1 MCKNKIISGAKAELR
16 FITVE
21 DTPLIVRWR
30 NLPSVYQN
38 LYTRSRLTE
47 EEHLNWLNS
56 HVFCGLCEQFI
67 IYDRETGLPV
77 GSVFIKNINREASKG
92 EYGIFIGEETA
103 RGKGIGSEAAQM
115 MLRYGFETIGLN
127 RIYLSVFADNSA
139 AIASYRR
146 AGFYEE
152 GRLRQ
157 DFRADGKYHDI
168 VLMAALRQEWLKER
182 GIVCRWEES
191 EFEPLFSKSHQ

>member
-1 MCKNKIISGAKAELR
+1 MCKNKVIVGKKAELR

-38 LYTRSRLTE
+38 LYTRSPLTE
-47 EEHLNWLNS
+47 DQHLNWLKN
-56 HVFCGLCEQFI
+56 HVFCGRCEQFV

-77 GSVFIKNINREASKG
+77 GSVFIKNIDREASKG
-92 EYGIFIGEETA
+92 EYGIFIGEETF
-103 RGKGIGSEAAQM
+103 RGKGIGSEVAQM

-127 RIYLSVFADNSA
+127 RIYLSVFADNPT

-146 AGFYEE
+146 AGFCEE
-152 GRLRQ
+152 GMLRQ
-157 DFRADGKYHDI
+157 DYRADGKYHDI
-168 VLMAALRQEWLKER
+168 VLMAALREEWSKES
-182 GIVCRWEES
+182 GIVCR
-191 EFEPLFSKSHQ
+191 